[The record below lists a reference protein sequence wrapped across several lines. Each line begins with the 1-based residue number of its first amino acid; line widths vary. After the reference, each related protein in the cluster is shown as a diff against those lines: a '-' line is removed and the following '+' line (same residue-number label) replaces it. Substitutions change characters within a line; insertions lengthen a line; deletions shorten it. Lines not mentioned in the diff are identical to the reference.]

1 MTREE
6 LRAAVLTA
14 LTRIAPEI
22 DPGALDTTA
31 PLRDQVD
38 LDSVDFMNFLIAI
51 DRDLGVAVPETDYAK
66 IPSIDACV
74 DYLAAHGAAPRPA
87 SAAPAGDATRAR

>member
-1 MTREE
+1 MTRDE
-6 LRAAVLTA
+6 LRAAVVAA

-22 DPGALDTTA
+22 DPGALDASA

-38 LDSVDFMNFLIAI
+38 LDSVDFMNFLVAI
-51 DRDLGVAVPETDYAK
+51 DRDLGVSVPETDYAK

-74 DYLAAHGAAPRPA
+74 DYLSAHGAARRSDA
-87 SAAPAGDATRAR
+87 GAAPPLR